1 MKRFLSVLLVD
12 DEPLAR
18 LHLRR
23 LLEEHGGV
31 TIAGEAG
38 DVSEA
43 AKLARSC
50 RADVIFLD
58 IELPPHTGFDLLPA
72 LESSQKIVF
81 VTAYDD
87 FAVRA
92 FEINSLDY
100 LLKPV
105 SSARLRETLRRC
117 ELTPPS
123 VISPPSCVQRL
134 SMDDQVV
141 LRDRHLMK
149 LTPVREMVAIK
160 AEGTYTR
167 VFLSEG
173 DSLIVLKPIGE
184 WEFCLPSPP
193 FLRLDRS
200 LLINRDTV
208 SDLHVHC
215 RDEMQVTLKGVAEP
229 FILGRTASGRLRHA
243 MAER

>member
-1 MKRFLSVLLVD
+1 MNRSLSVLLVD

-31 TIAGEAG
+31 TITGEAG
-38 DVSEA
+38 NVAEA
-43 AKLARSC
+43 ASLAGSC

-58 IELPPHTGFDLLPA
+58 IDLPPHTGFDLLPA
-72 LESSQKIVF
+72 LDPSQKIVF
-81 VTAYDD
+81 VTAYDEY
-87 FAVRA
+87 AVRA

-105 SSARLRETLRRC
+105 SAARLRETLRRC
-117 ELTPPS
+117 ELIPPS
-123 VISPPSCVQRL
+123 VISPPSCVERL
-134 SMDDQVV
+134 LPDDQVV
-141 LRDRHLMK
+141 LRDRQRMK
-149 LTPVREMVAIK
+149 LASVRQIVAIK

-173 DSLIVLKPIGE
+173 DSLTVLKPIGE
-184 WEFCLPSPP
+184 WEHCLPSPP

-200 LLINRDTV
+200 LLINRDAV
-208 SDLHVHC
+208 NDILASG
-215 RDEMQVTLKGVAEP
+215 RDEARVTLKGVADP
-229 FILGRTASGRLRHA
+229 FVLGRMASSRLRSA
-243 MAER
+243 LAER

>member
-1 MKRFLSVLLVD
+1 MNRSLSVLLVD

-38 DVSEA
+38 CVTEA
-43 AKLARSC
+43 ATLAKSC
-50 RADVIFLD
+50 RPDLIFLD
-58 IELPPHTGFDLLPA
+58 IDLPPHTGFDLLPA
-72 LESSQKIVF
+72 LDSPQKIVF
-81 VTAYDD
+81 VTAFDE

-105 SSARLRETLRRC
+105 SAARLRETLRRC
-117 ELTPPS
+117 ELAPS
-123 VISPPSCVQRL
+123 SVMSPPSCVQRL
-134 SMDDQVV
+134 LIDDQVV
-141 LRDRHLMK
+141 LRDRQRMK
-149 LTPVREMVAIK
+149 LAPVRQITAIK

-167 VFLSEG
+167 VFLAEG

-184 WEFCLPSPP
+184 WEFCLPGPP
-193 FLRLDRS
+193 FMRLDRS
-200 LLINRDTV
+200 LLINCDAVT
-208 SDLHVHC
+208 DLHVYG
-215 RDEMQVTLKGVAEP
+215 RDDMRVTLKGVTEV
-229 FILGRTASGRLRHA
+229 FVLGRTASSRLRST
-243 MAER
+243 MAGR

>member
-1 MKRFLSVLLVD
+1 MNRSLSVLLVD

-31 TIAGEAG
+31 AIAGEAG
-38 DVSEA
+38 DVAEA
-43 AKLARSC
+43 ASLARTC

-58 IELPPHTGFDLLPA
+58 IDLPPQTGFDLLPA

-117 ELTPPS
+117 ELAPPS
-123 VISPPSCVQRL
+123 VMAPPTCMQRL
-134 SMDDQVV
+134 LMDDQVV
-141 LRDRHLMK
+141 LRDRQRMK
-149 LTPVREMVAIK
+149 LAPVRLIAAIK

-184 WEFCLPSPP
+184 WEFCLPAPP

-200 LLINRDTV
+200 LLINRDAV
-208 SDLHVHC
+208 NDLHVHD
-215 RDEMQVTLKGVAEP
+215 RDEMKVMLKGVAES
-229 FILGRTASGRLRHA
+229 FVLGRTASGRLRNA
-243 MAER
+243 MADR